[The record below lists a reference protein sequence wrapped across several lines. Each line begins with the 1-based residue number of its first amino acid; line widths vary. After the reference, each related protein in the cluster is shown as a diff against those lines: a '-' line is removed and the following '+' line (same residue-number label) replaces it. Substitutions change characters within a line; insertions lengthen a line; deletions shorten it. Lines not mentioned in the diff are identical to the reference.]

1 MWLYLIIFLVPV
13 FAYLSSNVKYQ
24 HSDGFLKFCFIFLAC
39 FVGFSD
45 MFGGFDRYIYG
56 DLFDDFADSLRA
68 GKSITDTWL
77 YGYYGTEWGYLLLN
91 WVTALV
97 TRNRYIF
104 ITIITFV
111 IYYNYYIAF
120 KRHITNYPFALVMF
134 LTFTFYFTFTYLR
147 QMIGV
152 SVALLAIKYLIN
164 QDKRKFFVMMLI
176 VLLMHKSG
184 VIFAA
189 MYFVPNK
196 LYSPKRVVG
205 FLIICLL
212 IGVSGITSGAYDAY
226 EAMSGMEGMY
236 GTNDYNAGGETR
248 IAYLIEVAFF
258 AGFILWKY
266 KYIEPSRENILF
278 TNMAFLFCGS
288 LLMFVRSSDGGRVAW
303 YFIFGVFYIITYLVT
318 KRTNDKEI
326 KPISIAL
333 YKRKPVSGY
342 VYGILTVFL
351 VLYFRVFFAWQVVM
365 NLYPYKTYFTN
376 GHRLGDPVYDQYEY
390 DGKYDTDKFYRLWSW
405 E

>member
-13 FAYLSSNVKYQ
+13 FAFLSSNVRYQ
-24 HSDGFLKFCFIFLAC
+24 HSEKFLKFCFIFLAC

-56 DLFDDFADSLRA
+56 ELFDDFADSLRA
-68 GKSITDTWL
+68 DKNIKDTWL

-104 ITIITFV
+104 ITIITFI

-152 SVALLAIKYLIN
+152 SVALLAIKYLIH
-164 QDKRKFFVMMLI
+164 QDRRKYFVMMLV

-184 VIFAA
+184 IIFAA

-196 LYSPKRVVG
+196 LYAPKRVIS
-205 FLIICLL
+205 FLAICLL
-212 IGVSGITSGAYDAY
+212 IGVSGITSNAYDAY
-226 EAMSGMEGMY
+226 EMVSGMEGMY
-236 GTNDYNAGGETR
+236 GTNDYNAGGEAR
-248 IAYLIEVAFF
+248 IAYLIEALFF

-266 KYIEPSRENILF
+266 NNIEPTRENIIF

-288 LLMFVRSSDGGRVAW
+288 LLMFVRSLDGGRVAW

-318 KRTNDKEI
+318 KRTSDKEI
-326 KPISIAL
+326 KPLSIAM
-333 YKRKPVSGY
+333 YKRKPVSTY
-342 VYGILTVFL
+342 VYGILTIFL
-351 VLYFRVFFAWQVVM
+351 ILYFRVFFAWQVVM

-390 DGKYDTDKFYRLWSW
+390 DANYDNDKFYRLWSW